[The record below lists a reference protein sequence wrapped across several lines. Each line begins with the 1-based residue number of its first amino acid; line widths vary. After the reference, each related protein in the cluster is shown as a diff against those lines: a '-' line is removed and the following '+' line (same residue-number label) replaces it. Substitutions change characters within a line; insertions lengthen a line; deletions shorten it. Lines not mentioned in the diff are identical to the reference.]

1 MIFRRMSNNQRA
13 KNKSEIA
20 AVVRKRNQL
29 TLPSE
34 AVDFLGLREGDTVVI
49 RLANGSATLR
59 PVRRSYAGIAKG
71 LYGKDFVERERAG
84 WE

>member
-1 MIFRRMSNNQRA
+1 MA
-13 KNKSEIA
+13 KAQKHSESSEIS
-20 AVVRKRNQL
+20 AVLRKRNQL

-34 AVDFLGLREGDTVVI
+34 AVDFLDLREGDTVVI
-49 RLANGSATLR
+49 KLNNGCATLR

-71 LYGKDFVERERAG
+71 LYGKDFVERERAD

>member
-1 MIFRRMSNNQRA
+1 MIFRRMSNNQRTN
-13 KNKSEIA
+13 NKSEIV
-20 AVVRKRNQL
+20 AVVRKRHQL
-29 TLPSE
+29 TLPGE
-34 AVDFLGLREGDTVVI
+34 AIDFLGLREGDQVVI
-49 RLANGSATLR
+49 SLVNGSATLR

>member
-1 MIFRRMSNNQRA
+1 MRKNQIA
-13 KNKSEIA
+13 KLISETA
-20 AVVRKRNQL
+20 AVIRKRNQL

-49 RLANGSATLR
+49 KLANGSATLR

-71 LYGKDFVERERAG
+71 AYGKDFVERERTG

>member
-1 MIFRRMSNNQRA
+1 MKFKGRII
-13 KNKSEIA
+13 KSGAEIA
-20 AVVRKRNQL
+20 VVVRKRNQL

-34 AVDFLGLREGDTVVI
+34 AVDFLGLREGDTVMI
-49 RLANGSATLR
+49 RLKNGSATLR

-71 LYGKDFVERERAG
+71 IYGDAFAEQERAD